1 MPINYVIPFGEELF
15 NLQPLEET
23 KEIQE
28 NSPIPES
35 STEPEYSNNILE
47 NACDILGI
55 V

>member
-1 MPINYVIPFGEELF
+1 MPINYIIPLEEELF
-15 NLQPLEET
+15 PLQPLIET

-35 STEPEYSNNILE
+35 SIEPEYSNNILE